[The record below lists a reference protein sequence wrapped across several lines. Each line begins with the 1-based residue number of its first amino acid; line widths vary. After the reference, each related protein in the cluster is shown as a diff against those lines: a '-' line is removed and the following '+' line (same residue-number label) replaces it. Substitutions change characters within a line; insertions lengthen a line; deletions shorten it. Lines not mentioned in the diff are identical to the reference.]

1 MKAALLALSL
11 VGQPPVPISDSI
23 PNYDIKTLC
32 ADVSADDAASGLTR
46 DASKCTSDE
55 TIARQQLESIWSSA
69 PAGPRDSCEL
79 EAGTGGAQSYV
90 ELLICMQMYGWAAP
104 SAVPTQR
111 RKQDSKN

>member
-11 VGQPPVPISDSI
+11 VGQPPVPVSDSV

-32 ADVSADDAASGLTR
+32 ADVSADDTASGLAQ

-55 TIARQQLESIWSSA
+55 TIARQQLEAIWSTA
-69 PAGPRDSCEL
+69 PAGPRASCEL

-90 ELLICMQMYGWAAP
+90 ELLICLQMNGWAAP
-104 SAVPTQR
+104 SAVPMQR
-111 RKQDSKN
+111 RKQGSKN